1 VALGRWAN
9 RRARP
14 SRENNMT
21 IIRQATIHD
30 LDAVAPLFDAYR
42 RFYRQPSDPQRAR
55 DFLAERFRQ
64 HESTVFLAVDGREAA
79 IGFTQL
85 YPLFS
90 SVRATRKYL
99 LNDLYV
105 VPAARRSGAARQLLI
120 AAADFA
126 RANGAASLSLS
137 TAVDN
142 VPAQRLYESIGWVR
156 DDGFCE
162 YNLAL

>member
-1 VALGRWAN
+1 MKAA
-9 RRARP
+9 
-14 SRENNMT
+14 
-21 IIRQATIHD
+21 IRQATVHD

-42 RFYRQPSDPQRAR
+42 QFYGKAPDLQRAR
-55 DFLAERFRQ
+55 DFLAERFAH
-64 HESTVFLAVDGREAA
+64 HESVVFLALDELGSS

-85 YPLFS
+85 YRVFS
-90 SVRATRKYL
+90 SVSATRKYL

-105 VPAARRSGAARQLLI
+105 VAGARRSGAARQLLT
-120 AAADFA
+120 AAAEFA

-142 VPAQRLYESIGWVR
+142 LPAQQLYASLGWVR
-156 DDGFCE
+156 DEGFYE

>member
-1 VALGRWAN
+1 
-9 RRARP
+9 
-14 SRENNMT
+14 MT
-21 IIRQATIHD
+21 VLVRQATVHD

-42 RFYRQPSDPQRAR
+42 QFYRRPADLQCARA
-55 DFLAERFRQ
+55 FLAERFRH
-64 HESTVFLAVDGREAA
+64 HESIVFLAFDADGNA

-90 SVRATRKYL
+90 SVSATRKYL

-105 VPAARRSGAARQLLI
+105 VPQSRRGGAARRLIGAAAQ
-120 AAADFA
+120 FA
-126 RANGAASLSLS
+126 RANGAASMSLS

-142 VPAQRLYESIGWVR
+142 GAAQRLYESLGWER
-156 DDGFCE
+156 DTSYYE

>member
-1 VALGRWAN
+1 MKAA
-9 RRARP
+9 
-14 SRENNMT
+14 
-21 IIRQATIHD
+21 IRQATVHD

-42 RFYRQPSDPQRAR
+42 QFYGKAPDLQRAR
-55 DFLAERFRQ
+55 DFLAERFAH
-64 HESTVFLAVDGREAA
+64 HESVIFLALDELGGA

-85 YPLFS
+85 YSVFS
-90 SVRATRKYL
+90 SVSATRKYL

-105 VPAARRSGAARQLLI
+105 VAGARRSGAARQLLI
-120 AAADFA
+120 AAAEFA

-142 VPAQRLYESIGWVR
+142 LPAQQLYASLGWVR
-156 DDGFCE
+156 DEGFYE